1 MKTLLEPADLESA
14 LERIGRIRPDTP
26 RRWGR
31 MSPHGM
37 VCHLTD
43 AFLGCLGDR
52 PIPDHSTLLGRTAM
66 RFVAATVPMPW
77 PRGVATVAEADQEK
91 SGTQPGD
98 FAEDVQKLREVTEAF
113 VSRLDPETM
122 RHPIFGRM
130 SRAQWGRWGYRHID
144 HHARQF
150 GL

>member
-1 MKTLLEPADLESA
+1 MT
-14 LERIGRIRPDTP
+14 
-26 RRWGR
+26 
-31 MSPHGM
+31 
-37 VCHLTD
+37 C
-43 AFLGCLGDR
+43 
-52 PIPDHSTLLGRTAM
+52 PIPHSFDFSIARRMA
-66 RFVAATVPMPW
+66 RVAATVPMPW